1 LQPRKKSAKGESAC
15 EIDPATFGAGFL
27 FFAPIPPDAGGYMSV
42 WQTIPASNPSLRGAD
57 GELISI
63 SIPVEPSGLEDLLE
77 TLAGLSFPVNPEIDH
92 AAAPGTLVEFPA
104 YVGDLDEVIRTLRK
118 AGFDT
123 AHVKVRDML
132 EEIHARYVGAH

>member
-1 LQPRKKSAKGESAC
+1 
-15 EIDPATFGAGFL
+15 
-27 FFAPIPPDAGGYMSV
+27 MSV

-104 YVGDLDEVIRTLRK
+104 YAGDLDEVIRTLRK